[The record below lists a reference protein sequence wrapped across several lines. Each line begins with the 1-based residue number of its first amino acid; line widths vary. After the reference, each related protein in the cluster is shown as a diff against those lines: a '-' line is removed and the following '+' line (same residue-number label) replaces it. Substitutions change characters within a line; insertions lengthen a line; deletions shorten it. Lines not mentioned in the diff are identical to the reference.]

1 MNQERYQIVT
11 EMFYEKNNFA
21 QRKQL
26 IHHLVSDIRKQLEFV
41 RFTLQCG
48 NAQVI
53 SYGTG

>member
-1 MNQERYQIVT
+1 MNQERYHRLT

-26 IHHLVSDIRKQLEFV
+26 THHLISDIWNQLEFV